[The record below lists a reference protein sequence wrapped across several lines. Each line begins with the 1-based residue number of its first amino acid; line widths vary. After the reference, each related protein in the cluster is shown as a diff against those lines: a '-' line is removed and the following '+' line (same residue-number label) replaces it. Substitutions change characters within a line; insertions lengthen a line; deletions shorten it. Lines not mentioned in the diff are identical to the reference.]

1 MNTDLEIPHFEEAAR
16 SCAMQMMSNATYIQQ
31 ELPTLELPV
40 DLRARI
46 EAVCDSLIGTKHDV
60 ISELFE
66 LTELIKTGIPD
77 EKLAEKKE
85 RIVVW
90 LGESIRELH
99 ETVLNLSEQC
109 GADERYF
116 SIFLLLVESATNILN
131 AFNSVSQSSE
141 AR

>member
-1 MNTDLEIPHFEEAAR
+1 MNNDLEIRHFVEAAR

-60 ISELFE
+60 ISELSE
-66 LTELIKTGIPD
+66 LSELIETGASV
-77 EKLAEKKE
+77 EKLSERRE
-85 RIVVW
+85 RIVTW
-90 LGESIRELH
+90 LGEPIREMH
-99 ETVLNLSEQC
+99 EMVQKLSAQC
-109 GADERYF
+109 GADERCF
-116 SIFLLLVESATNILN
+116 SVFLLLVESATNILN